1 MSPENVSENSPSLT
15 FDGNI
20 SELLSIVLPNM
31 TLDLEQIKNDY
42 HIMFKTTVK
51 VSWLEIELLEHM
63 MQTRVVAGTMW
74 LERLASSFLETPI
87 CSLAKTY
94 GDKTRRF
101 EAEWEYFEILNRI
114 LCWIYRKKQG
124 EHEQG
129 RLPPVRFPKSKT
141 PLEIRHGISTNM
153 SSLHPVN
160 VRS

>member
-63 MQTRVVAGTMW
+63 MQTRVVAGTM
-74 LERLASSFLETPI
+74 
-87 CSLAKTY
+87 
-94 GDKTRRF
+94 
-101 EAEWEYFEILNRI
+101 
-114 LCWIYRKKQG
+114 
-124 EHEQG
+124 
-129 RLPPVRFPKSKT
+129 
-141 PLEIRHGISTNM
+141 
-153 SSLHPVN
+153 
-160 VRS
+160 